1 MNAPATTVAAQRRV
15 LCRRLGYEFA
25 DADLLLRAL
34 THRSA
39 AADNNERLEFLG
51 DGVLNFV
58 IAAALFRR
66 CPEASE
72 GDLSRLRAVLVRG
85 RTLAELALELELG
98 ALLILGPGEQRN
110 GSSRRESILADTVE
124 ALLGAIYVEAG
135 FDAVQGVILNLFD
148 ERLNHLPA
156 PDEAKDAKT
165 RLQEWLQARGR
176 TLPQYALV
184 ERSGAKHA
192 ERFVAACQLADENML
207 CEGEGTSRRKAEQ
220 AAARCMLERLN
231 GDST

>member
-1 MNAPATTVAAQRRV
+1 
-15 LCRRLGYEFA
+15 
-25 DADLLLRAL
+25 
-34 THRSA
+34 
-39 AADNNERLEFLG
+39 
-51 DGVLNFV
+51 
-58 IAAALFRR
+58 ALFRR

-135 FDAVQGVILNLFD
+135 FDRVQGVILNLFD

-176 TLPQYALV
+176 KLPQYELV
-184 ERSGAKHA
+184 NAAVPNMRSNSSPSANWPMK
-192 ERFVAACQLADENML
+192 
-207 CEGEGTSRRKAEQ
+207 T
-220 AAARCMLERLN
+220 
-231 GDST
+231 